1 MKSIW
6 GVIVTYLA
14 VQGLV
19 IAAMIL
25 MMFVAFAA
33 VFTNWLMTSI
43 GFSEEVASYGM
54 TASTF
59 ISIYIAFQ
67 IYSAVKYRK

>member
-33 VFTNWLMTSI
+33 VFTNGLMTSI
-43 GFSEEVASYGM
+43 GFSEAVASYGM